1 MHKSHLAPMELPKGL
16 AARCFSLVLNARRN
30 TSGVTAIEFAMV
42 VPILIGLAIATV
54 DLGLGVYTDTQL
66 ANAAHSGA
74 SYAVQYSY
82 DANAMTAAA
91 QASTSLKNV
100 TVSSSEFCGCPT
112 ATGITTTSCTSTC
125 SDGLTA
131 GTFAQVTATK
141 QYATLLAYPGIPAT
155 INLSKQATVRI
166 Q

>member
-1 MHKSHLAPMELPKGL
+1 MIAPM
-16 AARCFSLVLNARRN
+16 
-30 TSGVTAIEFAMV
+30 
-42 VPILIGLAIATV
+42 LIGLAVATV

-82 DANAMTAAA
+82 DPNAMTAAA

-100 TVSSSEFCGCPT
+100 NVTSAQFCGCPT
-112 ATGITTTSCTSTC
+112 TTGVSATTCGATC

-131 GTFAQVTATK
+131 GTFAQVVATK
-141 QYATLLAYPGIPAT
+141 QYATLLSYPGIPAT
-155 INLSKQATVRI
+155 LRLSKQATVRI

>member
-1 MHKSHLAPMELPKGL
+1 MGIMALPKNV
-16 AARCFSLVLNARRN
+16 AARCLSFVLKARRN
-30 TSGVTAIEFAMV
+30 IDGVTAIEFAMIA
-42 VPILIGLAIATV
+42 PILIGLAIATV

-82 DANAMTAAA
+82 DPNAMTAAA

-100 TVSSSEFCGCPT
+100 TVTSAEFCGCPT
-112 ATGITTTSCTSTC
+112 ATGVTATSCTSTC
-125 SDGLTA
+125 SDGLSA